1 MQTHRSTNRW
11 SRGVAALA
19 ALALGAGIASS
30 AAAQEK
36 HRWKM
41 QSAVPK
47 SFPILGPTGAH
58 LAEKISKVTGGTVD
72 VRFYEPG
79 ALVPALQIFDSV
91 AQGALDSAYSSPGY
105 SVGKFPHN
113 AMFSSVPFGPPIGM
127 YIAWFKHGGGQEL
140 YDETYGPHNVHGF
153 ICHAFSPEGA
163 GWFRKEIK
171 TIDDLR
177 GLKMRIAGLAA
188 NVMEK
193 FGVSTQ
199 LLAGGDIYPALE
211 LGTIDAAE
219 YSMPVVDISAGFH
232 QIAKYYYHPGWH
244 QQVTF
249 HEFLVND
256 AKWKALTDLQRDQIK
271 IACDANLIETYAE
284 SEAENGRAMTEL
296 RKKGVEIR
304 TFSPEILEKLEGAWQ
319 EVVAEQSAKSPEF
332 KKVWESFS
340 TFREEYSSWAD
351 LAYLR

>member
-1 MQTHRSTNRW
+1 
-11 SRGVAALA
+11 
-19 ALALGAGIASS
+19 
-30 AAAQEK
+30 
-36 HRWKM
+36 M

-47 SFPILGPTGAH
+47 SFTILGPTGVH
-58 LAEKISKVTGGTVD
+58 LAEKIVTVTGGTVEP
-72 VRFYEPG
+72 RFYEPG

-91 AQGALDSAYSSPGY
+91 SKGALESAYTSPGY

-140 YDETYGPHNVHGF
+140 YAETYAPHGVQGF

-163 GWFRKEIK
+163 GWFRKEINS
-171 TIDDLR
+171 IEDLR

-188 NVMEK
+188 NVVEK

-211 LGTIDAAE
+211 LGTIDATE
-219 YSMPVVDISAGFH
+219 FSMPAVDINAGYYN
-232 QIAKYYYHPGWH
+232 IAKFYYHPGWH

-249 HEFLVND
+249 HEFLVNTER
-256 AKWKALTDLQRDQIK
+256 WNALSDLQREQIK
-271 IACDANLIETYAE
+271 IACDANLLETYAE
-284 SEAENGRAMTEL
+284 SEALNGRAMTEL
-296 RKKGVEIR
+296 KKKGAQIR
-304 TFSPEILEKLEGAWQ
+304 SLSPEILEKLEGAWK
-319 EVVAEQSAKSPEF
+319 EVVVEQAAKSPEF
-332 KKVWESFS
+332 KKVWESF
-340 TFREEYSSWAD
+340 TAFREEYSSWAD

>member
-1 MQTHRSTNRW
+1 MRITGPFLRRSRVV
-11 SRGVAALA
+11 GLLA
-19 ALALGAGIASS
+19 AAAVALGATS
-30 AAAQEK
+30 ADAQQK

-47 SFPILGPTGAH
+47 SFTILGPTGVR
-58 LAEKISKVTGGTVD
+58 LAEKIKVVTGGD
-72 VRFYEPG
+72 VEPRFYEPG

-91 AQGALDSAYSSPGY
+91 STGAIDSAYTSPGY

-127 YIAWFKHGGGQEL
+127 YIAWFKYGGGNEL
-140 YDETYGPHNVHGF
+140 YAETYAPHGVQGF

-163 GWFRKEIK
+163 GWFRQEIK
-171 TIDDLR
+171 SIEDLR

-188 NVMEK
+188 NVVEK

-211 LGTIDAAE
+211 LGTIDATE
-219 YSMPVVDISAGFH
+219 FSMPAVDLKAGFH

-256 AKWKALTDLQRDQIK
+256 AKWKELTDLQREQVK
-271 IACDANLIETYAE
+271 IACDANLLETYAE
-284 SEAENGRAMTEL
+284 SEALNGRAMAEL
-296 RKKGVEIR
+296 KKKGAEIR
-304 TFSPEILEKLEGAWQ
+304 SFSPEILEQLEAAWG
-319 EVVAEQSAKSPEF
+319 EVVAEQAEKSPEF

-340 TFREEYSSWAD
+340 SFREEYSNWAD